1 MLTIKQVHQKDK
13 VVVQSFPN
21 RTKVR
26 NTRILVDKIEGNI
39 KVIQL
44 RIVLFLLMGMFLYL
58 FALLCTLV
66 ITKY

>member
-1 MLTIKQVHQKDK
+1 MLTIKQVYQKDK

-44 RIVLFLLMGMFLYL
+44 RIVLFLLMGMFLYP

-66 ITKY
+66 ITEN

>member
-1 MLTIKQVHQKDK
+1 MLTIKQVYQKDK

>member
-1 MLTIKQVHQKDK
+1 MLTIKQVYQKDK

-44 RIVLFLLMGMFLYL
+44 RIVLFLLMGMFLYP